1 MRLFLK
7 QGKIINTLHTGWIS
21 SLWLR
26 VVPGAL
32 GLTWNDINPMPNPTR
47 KIDLSTEVI
56 SNELVAENHYL
67 LRCSCPEIAASALPG
82 QFIHVLIPQGSG
94 LLLRRPFTIYTVED
108 DQITM
113 LYQLIGEG
121 TNVLSRLKRRDSI
134 KVLGPLGNTF
144 EMSPTPN
151 PAIIVGG
158 GAGIASLMLLAVAL
172 RNAGVRALG
181 LVGSMNRA
189 RLLSVGDLKAI
200 GVDTYIATDDGSV
213 GHHGFVTEL
222 LTHILETHDLQNP
235 IIYACG
241 PDGMLRVITK
251 IAQDYCIPTQLAM
264 ENRMGCA
271 LGVCLGCVCKVQLPE
286 GGFEYQRVCT
296 EGPVFNAKEIVW

>member
-1 MRLFLK
+1 MEEL
-7 QGKIINTLHTGWIS
+7 TLVMHK
-21 SLWLR
+21 R
-26 VVPGAL
+26 NPL
-32 GLTWNDINPMPNPTR
+32 GSTFDDINPMLTPA
-47 KIDLSTEVI
+47 KKFDLPTEVI
-56 SNELVAENHYL
+56 SNEPVAEGHYL

-94 LLLRRPFTIYTVED
+94 LLLRRPFTIYTVEGTE
-108 DQITM
+108 ITM

-121 TNVLSRLKRRDSI
+121 TTVLSGLKRSDSI
-134 KVLGPLGNTF
+134 CVLGPLGNTF
-144 EMSPTPN
+144 EISPVPN

-158 GAGIASLMLLAVAL
+158 GAGIASLMLLAAAL
-172 RNAGVRALG
+172 RDRDVHTLG

-189 RLLSVGDLKAI
+189 RLLSVEDLKAI
-200 GVDTYIATDDGSV
+200 GVETHIATDDGSV

-222 LTHILETHDLQNP
+222 LTHTLETRELQNP

-241 PDGMLRVITK
+241 PDGMLRAVTK
-251 IAQDYCIPTQLAM
+251 IAQDYRIPTQLAM

-271 LGVCLGCVCKVQLPE
+271 LGVCLGCVCKVQMPD

-296 EGPVFNAKEIVW
+296 EGPVFNAKDIIW

>member
-1 MRLFLK
+1 M
-7 QGKIINTLHTGWIS
+7 
-21 SLWLR
+21 
-26 VVPGAL
+26 
-32 GLTWNDINPMPNPTR
+32 LTPAK
-47 KIDLSTEVI
+47 KIDLPTEVI

-67 LRCSCPEIAASALPG
+67 LRCSCPEIAESALPG

-94 LLLRRPFTIYTVED
+94 LLLRRPFTIYTVEG

-121 TNVLSRLKRRDSI
+121 TNVLSSLKRSDLIR
-134 KVLGPLGNTF
+134 VLGPLGNTF
-144 EMSPTPN
+144 EISSSAN

-172 RNAGVRALG
+172 KNAGVHTLG
-181 LVGSMNRA
+181 LVGSMNRK
-189 RLLSVGDLKAI
+189 RLLSVGDLEAI
-200 GVDTYIATDDGSV
+200 GVDTHIATDDGSV

-222 LTHILETHDLQNP
+222 LTQILETHDLQNP

-241 PDGMLRVITK
+241 PDGMLHTVTK
-251 IAQDYCIPTQLAM
+251 IALDHHIPTQLAM

-271 LGVCLGCVCKVQLPE
+271 LGVCLGCVCKVQMPD

-296 EGPVFNAKEIVW
+296 EGPVFNAEDIIW

>member
-1 MRLFLK
+1 
-7 QGKIINTLHTGWIS
+7 
-21 SLWLR
+21 
-26 VVPGAL
+26 
-32 GLTWNDINPMPNPTR
+32 MPNPAK

-56 SNELVAENHYL
+56 SNELIAENHYL

-82 QFIHVLIPQGSG
+82 QFIHVLIPQSSG

-121 TNVLSRLKRRDSI
+121 TNVLSSLKQRDPI

-144 EMSPTPN
+144 KMSPTPN

-158 GAGIASLMLLAVAL
+158 GAGIASLMLLAVEL
-172 RNAGVRALG
+172 RDAGVHTIG
-181 LVGSMNRA
+181 LVGSMNEA
-189 RLLSVGDLKAI
+189 RLLSIEDLKTI
-200 GVDTYIATDDGSV
+200 GVDTHIATDDGSV

-222 LTHILETHDLQNP
+222 LTHLLATHDLQNP

-241 PDGMLRVITK
+241 PDGMLRAVTE
-251 IAQDYCIPTQLAM
+251 IALDHRVSAQLAM

-271 LGVCLGCVCKVQLPE
+271 LGVCLGCVCKVDTGE

-296 EGPVFNAKEIVW
+296 EGPVFDAADIIW

>member
-1 MRLFLK
+1 MEKFTLVKCKELVRL
-7 QGKIINTLHTGWIS
+7 TCD
-21 SLWLR
+21 
-26 VVPGAL
+26 
-32 GLTWNDINPMPNPTR
+32 DINPMLTPA
-47 KIDLSTEVI
+47 KKFDLPTEVI
-56 SNELVAENHYL
+56 SNELIAENHYL

-94 LLLRRPFTIYTVED
+94 LLLRRPFTVYTVEG

-121 TNVLSRLKRRDSI
+121 TNVLSSLKWGDSI
-134 KVLGPLGNTF
+134 RVLGPLGNTF
-144 EMSPTPN
+144 EISSTPN

-172 RNAGVRALG
+172 REGGLYTLG
-181 LVGSMNRA
+181 LVGSMNQA
-189 RLLSVGDLKAI
+189 RLLSVEDLKSI
-200 GVDTYIATDDGSV
+200 GVETHIATDDGSV

-222 LTHILETHDLQNP
+222 LTHILETHELPNP

-241 PDGMLRVITK
+241 PDGMLRAVTK
-251 IAQDYCIPTQLAM
+251 VGLDYHIPTQLAM

-271 LGVCLGCVCKVQLPE
+271 LGVCLGCVCKVQMPD

-296 EGPVFNAKEIVW
+296 EGPVFNAEDIIW

>member
-1 MRLFLK
+1 MEGSTLESVKRNRL
-7 QGKIINTLHTGWIS
+7 
-21 SLWLR
+21 R
-26 VVPGAL
+26 
-32 GLTWNDINPMPNPTR
+32 LTRDDINSMPTSTK
-47 KIDLSTEVI
+47 KIDLPTEVI

-94 LLLRRPFTIYTVED
+94 LLLRRPFTIYTVEG

-121 TNVLSRLKRRDSI
+121 TTVLSRLKWGNSI
-134 KVLGPLGNTF
+134 RVLGPLGNTF
-144 EMSPTPN
+144 EISPVPN

-158 GAGIASLMLLAVAL
+158 GAGIASLMLLAAAL
-172 RNAGVRALG
+172 RDGDVHTLG
-181 LVGSMNRA
+181 LVGSMNQA
-189 RLLSVGDLKAI
+189 RLLNVEDLKSI
-200 GVDTYIATDDGSV
+200 GVETHIATDDGSV

-222 LTHILETHDLQNP
+222 LTHILETHELPNP

-241 PDGMLRVITK
+241 PDGMLRAVTK
-251 IAQDYCIPTQLAM
+251 VGLDYHIPTQLAM

-271 LGVCLGCVCKVQLPE
+271 LGVCLGCVCKVQMPD

-296 EGPVFNAKEIVW
+296 EGPVFNAEDIIW

>member
-1 MRLFLK
+1 M
-7 QGKIINTLHTGWIS
+7 
-21 SLWLR
+21 
-26 VVPGAL
+26 
-32 GLTWNDINPMPNPTR
+32 
-47 KIDLSTEVI
+47 I

-94 LLLRRPFTIYTVED
+94 LLLRRPFTIYTVEG

-121 TNVLSRLKRRDSI
+121 TNVLSGLKRRDLI
-134 KVLGPLGNTF
+134 RVLGPLGNTF
-144 EMSPTPN
+144 EISTAPN

-158 GAGIASLMLLAVAL
+158 GAGIASLMLLAVVL
-172 RNAGVRALG
+172 RRAGVHALG
-181 LVGSMNRA
+181 LVGSMNKE
-189 RLLSVGDLKAI
+189 RLLSVEDLKTI
-200 GVDTYIATDDGSV
+200 GVETHIATDDGSV

-222 LTHILETHDLQNP
+222 LTHILDTQELRAP

-241 PDGMLRVITK
+241 PDGMLRAVTK
-251 IAQDYCIPTQLAM
+251 IALDYGIPTQLAM

-271 LGVCLGCVCKVQLPE
+271 LGVCLGLCLQGANP
-286 GGFEYQRVCT
+286 GRRV
-296 EGPVFNAKEIVW
+296 